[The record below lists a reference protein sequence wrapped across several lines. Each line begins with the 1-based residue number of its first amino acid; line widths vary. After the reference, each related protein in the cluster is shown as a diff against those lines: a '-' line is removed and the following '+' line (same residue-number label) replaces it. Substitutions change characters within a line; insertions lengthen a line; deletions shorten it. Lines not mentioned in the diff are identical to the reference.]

1 MKNQLLILIAILV
14 IAGCSVPKTSFRL
27 GYVECEEVDV
37 ASKIPG
43 RILSLTV
50 KEGQHVT
57 AGQKLAELESGAI
70 RAKVAQAK
78 AALNAAKAQLK
89 MAKKG
94 PRPEEKEMVLRQF
107 NIAKSNLK
115 IVQRT
120 YERILKVYQEGGVS
134 TQEKEVA
141 EFRWNVAK
149 EQYEKARAY
158 KKMIH
163 KGARFEQ
170 IQMLESKVN
179 VYAEKLNEAK
189 VYLDEISI
197 TAPQP
202 GLVKQINSQVGEI
215 ITAGFPIISLLEEKQ
230 YIIFNL
236 REDEFKN
243 LKIGNKLKIEIPAIE
258 KIVDLE
264 VFYIAP
270 LADFA
275 KYESTKEKGSWDIKT
290 FEVRVR
296 IPVNLKNLRPG
307 MTAKIFL

>member
-1 MKNQLLILIAILV
+1 MKNLSFILITILI
-14 IAGCSVPKTSFRL
+14 IAGCSAPKSSFRL

-50 KEGQHVT
+50 REGQTVT
-57 AGQKLAELESGAI
+57 AGQKLAELESGEI

-78 AALNAAKAQLK
+78 AALEAAKSQLE

-94 PRPEEKEMVLRQF
+94 ARPEEKEMVRRQL

-115 IVQRT
+115 IVQQT

-158 KKMIH
+158 KKMIN
-163 KGARFEQ
+163 KGARLEQ
-170 IQMLESKVN
+170 IQMLKSKVDAYN
-179 VYAEKLNEAK
+179 EKLNEAR
-189 VYLDEISI
+189 VYLNEISI
-197 TAPQP
+197 KAPQS
-202 GLVKQINSQVGEI
+202 GLVKQINSQIGEI
-215 ITAGFPIISLLEEKQ
+215 ITPGFPIISLLEEKQ

-258 KIVDLE
+258 KTVNLE

-296 IPVNLKNLRPG
+296 IPKNMKNLRPG
-307 MTAKIFL
+307 MTAKIFF

>member
-1 MKNQLLILIAILV
+1 MKNLSFILIAILI
-14 IAGCSVPKTSFRL
+14 IAGCSTPKAPFRL

-50 KEGQHVT
+50 KEGQTVT
-57 AGQKLAELESGAI
+57 AGQKLAELESGEI

-78 AALNAAKAQLK
+78 AGLEVAKAQLE

-94 PRPEEKEMVLRQF
+94 ARPEEKEMVQRQF

-120 YERILKVYQEGGVS
+120 YERILKVYQEGGIS

-141 EFRWNVAK
+141 EFRWNVAQ

-158 KKMIH
+158 KKMIN
-163 KGARFEQ
+163 KGARLEQ

-179 VYAEKLNEAK
+179 VYTEKFNEAS

-197 TAPQP
+197 KAPQS
-202 GLVKQINSQVGEI
+202 GLVKQINSQIGEI

-243 LKIGNKLKIEIPAIE
+243 LKIGDKLKVEIPALE
-258 KIVDLE
+258 KTVNLE

-296 IPVNLKNLRPG
+296 IPSKMKNLRPG
-307 MTAKIFL
+307 MTAKIFI